1 MRNEVSAQ
9 LFGSGRNLGEC
20 FYILNYLVFFVFVLN
35 WRDLLKRD
43 RELHLLK
50 RDREL
55 EGPTN
60 VSQKQDVLKR
70 DLI

>member
-1 MRNEVSAQ
+1 MFF
-9 LFGSGRNLGEC
+9 LF
-20 FYILNYLVFFVFVLN
+20 FLN

-70 DLI
+70 DLIKDLKNLLRLKKWLKRC